1 MSLENGH
8 EQRHRHS
15 DFYSYERLLTDDE
28 RAIQHAVRKFMT
40 TEVEPLLLEHWS
52 RATFPVE
59 IMPGLAALGLAGLP
73 YHGYGRGGTAVP
85 SRRHDRDGAG
95 PDRLLGRH
103 VQRCARRTGNGLDLP
118 VRLRRATR
126 IISARDGALRQDRV
140 LPTDRTGGRL
150 RSLGWTAD
158 HRATRGRQLG
168 PQRAEEMIGNATF
181 GYLTITGP
189 RTSPT
194 DR

>member
-8 EQRHRHS
+8 EHNDIDTPTSILTRG
-15 DFYSYERLLTDDE
+15 LLTDDE

-73 YHGYGRGGTAVP
+73 LPRLGLRRTAVP

-95 PDRLLGRH
+95 PDRLLDRH
-103 VQRCARRTGNGLDLP
+103 V
-118 VRLRRATR
+118 
-126 IISARDGALRQDRV
+126 
-140 LPTDRTGGRL
+140 
-150 RSLGWTAD
+150 
-158 HRATRGRQLG
+158 
-168 PQRAEEMIGNATF
+168 
-181 GYLTITGP
+181 
-189 RTSPT
+189 
-194 DR
+194 